1 MKVYA
6 VDVGDIKQNA
16 TEGMMKNITD
26 MNILI
31 SFYSKSLCTTNFE
44 IYEDISNNI
53 LIDSG
58 AFTFQKGNTDKDKL
72 QQYMNDYLKF
82 VKKQRNNDLIKGF
95 FEMDIDGVIGYDNV
109 LKYRSKLFRLTD
121 KIIPVWHK
129 SLGIEEYKLMC
140 EDYDYISVSCVN
152 NRDIKPENYKN
163 FVKYAH
169 NHNTKIHGLGM
180 TQKKILNKVPF
191 DTVDSSSW
199 QKIVRF
205 GRYNG
210 KKLDSNY
217 IKKNRRKITQL
228 EILDFLQFQEYYY
241 KKWKN
246 YHND

>member
-16 TEGMMKNITD
+16 IEGYMRNIKD
-26 MNILI
+26 INILV
-31 SFYSKSLCTTNFE
+31 SFYAKSLCTKNFKV
-44 IYEDISNNI
+44 YEEISNNM

-58 AFTFQKGNTDKDKL
+58 AFTFQKGNIDMNKL
-72 QQYMNDYLKF
+72 KKYMEEYLHF
-82 VKKQRNNDLIKGF
+82 VKKEHSNSLINGF
-95 FEMDIDGVIGYDNV
+95 FEMDIDGIIGYDNV
-109 LKYRSKLFRLTD
+109 LSYREKLFELSD

-129 SLGIEEYKLMC
+129 SLGLDEYKRMC
-140 EDYDYISVSCVN
+140 REYDYISVSCVN
-152 NRDIKPENYKN
+152 NRDIKPENYKH

-169 NHNTKIHGLGM
+169 NRGCKIHGLGM
-180 TQKKILNKVPF
+180 TQRKILNKVPF

-205 GRYNG
+205 GRYKG

-228 EILDFLQFQEYYY
+228 ELLDFLDFQKEYY
-241 KKWKN
+241 KKWQS